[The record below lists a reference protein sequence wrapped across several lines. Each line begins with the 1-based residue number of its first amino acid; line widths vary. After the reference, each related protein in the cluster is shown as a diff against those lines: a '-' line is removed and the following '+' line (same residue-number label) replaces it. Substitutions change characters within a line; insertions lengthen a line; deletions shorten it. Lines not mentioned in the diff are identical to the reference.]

1 MTSANSLSADLARV
15 LKRHGYQCDDGDP
28 VPDLLAALVRVL
40 ASLRSPD
47 VDQRPPYEIH
57 VELPPPPAPSPAP
70 SEAPERMLLTLT
82 EAADTLRI
90 SRTKL
95 YELLDADELTSLHIG
110 RSRRITT
117 EALNAY
123 ITRLTYHHP
132 NRNGPV
138 SR

>member
-1 MTSANSLSADLARV
+1 MTSADSLSADLARV
-15 LKRHGYQCDDGDP
+15 LKRHGYQLGAADP

-57 VELPPPPAPSPAP
+57 VELPPPPAPS
-70 SEAPERMLLTLT
+70 SERPETAERKLLTLT

-95 YELLDADELTSLHIG
+95 YELLDAGELTSLHIG
-110 RSRRITT
+110 RSRRITA
-117 EALNAY
+117 EALSDY
-123 ITRLTYHHP
+123 IARQTYRHP
-132 NRNGPV
+132 DQDGMV
-138 SR
+138 SH